1 MKRFKD
7 DRISL
12 EKDFKHLNKQKQ
24 LKHLSRHKLQNKI
37 YYNKELLKEPYLVL
51 MLFNRL

>member
-7 DRISL
+7 DRILL

-24 LKHLSRHKLQNKI
+24 LKHHLHLQLHRKMHYKKMQQDLQLQVLDLMKI
-37 YYNKELLKEPYLVL
+37 L
-51 MLFNRL
+51 